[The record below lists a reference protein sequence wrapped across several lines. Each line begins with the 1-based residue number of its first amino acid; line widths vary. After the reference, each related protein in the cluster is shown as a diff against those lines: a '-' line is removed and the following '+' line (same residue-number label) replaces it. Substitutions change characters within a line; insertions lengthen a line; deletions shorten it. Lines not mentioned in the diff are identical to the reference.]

1 MTEALIAIA
10 SLTLMAL
17 FIWATLRYFRRIR
30 DDRADPLVSPSWTN
44 DMRPASPPRP
54 FNPDDPQGQQRP

>member
-1 MTEALIAIA
+1 MTEALIAVA

-30 DDRADPLVSPSWTN
+30 DGRADPLVSPSWTN
-44 DMRPASPPRP
+44 DMRPTSPHPLDPEDPPRTH
-54 FNPDDPQGQQRP
+54 RP